1 MKTSTLRTL
10 VVGTGFGCRI
20 QAPALRA
27 AGFDV
32 VGLVGS
38 DAARTAQRAQAN
50 GIAAAF
56 TDLDEAITATGAV
69 AVAIATPP
77 DTHGPLTL
85 AAIARGC
92 HVICEK
98 PFAASAAEARAMLAA
113 AERAGVVHLVG
124 HEFRWSPDRAMLA
137 RAVTE
142 GRIGDP
148 RLSNYTAFIPYLVN
162 PAADMPSW
170 WFDIASGGGWLG
182 AAGSHLIDSI
192 RMSLGE
198 FDSLSAGLQILGP
211 TGVGAD
217 DTFMLRF
224 RMKNGVQG
232 VVQQTAAAWGEPL
245 DIVRI
250 AGSRGTVWVKDGEIH
265 FADATGSSILAAPP
279 ELALPALPPVS
290 TDQRQNTAKWQML
303 TKVELPGYLRLCEAF
318 RALIEG
324 REPARAIRLPTFA
337 DGLACMEVLDA
348 IRASAA
354 NGGALTTVR
363 SV

>member
-1 MKTSTLRTL
+1 
-10 VVGTGFGCRI
+10 
-20 QAPALRA
+20 
-27 AGFDV
+27 
-32 VGLVGS
+32 
-38 DAARTAQRAQAN
+38 
-50 GIAAAF
+50 
-56 TDLDEAITATGAV
+56 
-69 AVAIATPP
+69 
-77 DTHGPLTL
+77 
-85 AAIARGC
+85 
-92 HVICEK
+92 
-98 PFAASAAEARAMLAA
+98 
-113 AERAGVVHLVG
+113 
-124 HEFRWSPDRAMLA
+124 
-137 RAVTE
+137 
-142 GRIGDP
+142 
-148 RLSNYTAFIPYLVN
+148 
-162 PAADMPSW
+162 
-170 WFDIASGGGWLG
+170 
-182 AAGSHLIDSI
+182 
-192 RMSLGE
+192 
-198 FDSLSAGLQILGP
+198 
-211 TGVGAD
+211 
-217 DTFMLRF
+217 
-224 RMKNGVQG
+224 MKNGVQG